1 MGPHAVGLRGVREVL
16 VDEAAQYVAT
26 IETQRQG
33 SGDSV
38 AAGHRHA
45 EVEVKG
51 TKMSIEA
58 PCHGDIAI
66 PGSGTSARCSF
77 MHAAAAKMSV

>member
-1 MGPHAVGLRGVREVL
+1 MRNDGG
-16 VDEAAQYVAT
+16 VAT
-26 IETQRQG
+26 ALSLGT
-33 SGDSV
+33 
-38 AAGHRHA
+38 RHA